1 MNGVGSSFRAAE
13 GESFAPKSAETPL
26 IIKGGNIMDDML
38 AIPLVEIA
46 SMLKKVEEE
55 DKFAVEDCVMVVP
68 KDDKDTQF
76 YVIKKSDL

>member
-1 MNGVGSSFRAAE
+1 
-13 GESFAPKSAETPL
+13 
-26 IIKGGNIMDDML
+26 MDDML

-46 SMLKKVEEE
+46 SMLKKVEGEG
-55 DKFAVEDCVMVVP
+55 KFAVEDCVMVVP